1 MIDLTGKTAIIT
13 GSGRGIGYAV
23 ASKLATQGANIVV
36 LDLGGYNEAAAKIA
50 EDYGVKAK
58 GYECNVTSTESVTA
72 VFKEVVAEFG
82 SADIL
87 VNNAGITRDSLLMRM
102 KEEDFDSVININLKS
117 VFVCTKAIVR
127 QMLKQKWGRII
138 NMASING
145 IQGQAGQANYA
156 ASKAGI
162 IGMTKSNSKE
172 FAAKNITVNAVA
184 PGFIATDMTAKM
196 DKETI
201 DTYCEAIPQKRM
213 GSPEDIANV
222 VCFLAS
228 EEAAYVTGQVLPV
241 DGGLTA

>member
-23 ASKLATQGANIVV
+23 ASKLAMQGANIVV

-50 EDYGVKAK
+50 KDYGVKAK